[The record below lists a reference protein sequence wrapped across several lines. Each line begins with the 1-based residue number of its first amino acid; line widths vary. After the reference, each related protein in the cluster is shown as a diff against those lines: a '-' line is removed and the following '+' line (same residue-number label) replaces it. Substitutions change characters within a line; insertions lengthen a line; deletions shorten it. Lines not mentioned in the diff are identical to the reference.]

1 MQIKTISKI
10 IKTKLNS
17 WLNSIT
23 DEELKKELKDNILVS
38 GGSIT
43 SLFLN
48 EPVNDYDIY
57 VKTTDLAEKI
67 AKYYSKNYPEIKVF
81 RGDHKEKYYQDTELH
96 KEINPF
102 SSGVTG
108 SFFRNLKPD
117 QVKLWFNKEIGYKTE
132 HKDVGLE
139 KYIPLYFS
147 PNAISLSD
155 KVQIVLRF
163 TGNNEQIHKTFD
175 FVHATNYF
183 TFEEGLVT
191 NKKALESILTK
202 QLLYQGSFYPLTSI
216 IRTKKFIKR
225 HWNINAGE
233 YLKIM
238 FQISNLN
245 LTNVDVLEDQ
255 LVGVDVAYFQLLINI
270 LRKKVEKEPNWVPTY
285 EYIFTIID
293 KVFQETENELE

>member
-10 IKTKLNS
+10 IKAKLNS
-17 WLNSIT
+17 WLDSIT
-23 DEELKKELKDNILVS
+23 DEELKKKLKDNILVS

-57 VKTTDLAEKI
+57 VKTTDLAKKVAE
-67 AKYYSKNYPEIKVF
+67 YYSKNYPEIKVF
-81 RGDHKEKYYQDTELH
+81 RGDYKEKYYQDIELH

-102 SSGVTG
+102 SAGIAG

-117 QVKLWFNKEIGYKTE
+117 QVKLWFNREIGYKTE
-132 HKDVGLE
+132 HKDEGLE

-163 TGNNEQIHKTFD
+163 TGNSEQIHKTFD

-191 NKKALESILTK
+191 NKKA
-202 QLLYQGSFYPLTSI
+202 
-216 IRTKKFIKR
+216 
-225 HWNINAGE
+225 
-233 YLKIM
+233 
-238 FQISNLN
+238 
-245 LTNVDVLEDQ
+245 
-255 LVGVDVAYFQLLINI
+255 
-270 LRKKVEKEPNWVPTY
+270 
-285 EYIFTIID
+285 
-293 KVFQETENELE
+293 

>member
-1 MQIKTISKI
+1 MGLQG
-10 IKTKLNS
+10 L
-17 WLNSIT
+17 
-23 DEELKKELKDNILVS
+23 
-38 GGSIT
+38 
-43 SLFLN
+43 
-48 EPVNDYDIY
+48 
-57 VKTTDLAEKI
+57 
-67 AKYYSKNYPEIKVF
+67 
-81 RGDHKEKYYQDTELH
+81 
-96 KEINPF
+96 
-102 SSGVTG
+102 
-108 SFFRNLKPD
+108 FFRNLKPD

-132 HKDVGLE
+132 HKDEGWE

-270 LRKKVEKEPNWVPTY
+270 LRKKVEKEPDWVPTY